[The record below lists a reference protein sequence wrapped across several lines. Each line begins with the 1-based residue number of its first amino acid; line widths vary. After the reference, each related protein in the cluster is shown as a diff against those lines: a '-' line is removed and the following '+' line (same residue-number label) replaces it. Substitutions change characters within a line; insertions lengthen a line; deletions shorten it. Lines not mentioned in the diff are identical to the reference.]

1 MNIYQIRQTLRKKS
15 IYDIDLRVGYYAR
28 VSSDKEEQKNSI
40 KNQKGHFE
48 DLINSNQHWTLSGG
62 YIDDGISGIR
72 AEKREEFQ
80 RMIRD
85 AKSGKLDLI
94 ITKEI
99 SRFARNT
106 LDSIQ
111 YTREL
116 LSYGVCVWFQNDN
129 INTVDDDSEFRLTIM
144 AGVAQDEIRKLSSRV
159 KFGHAQSIKNG
170 VVMGNSRIYG
180 YNKDKGRLVIDE
192 KEAIMIRDIFE
203 KYATGEWS
211 TPMLEKYLYEKGYRN
226 HNGGKID
233 RNVLRHII
241 PNPKYKGWYA
251 GGKVKIVDMFTKK
264 QEFLP
269 EEEWNLFKDDGSRVP
284 AIVSEEIWELAN
296 KHFRERS
303 EVVKSRRTSFK
314 GGNLFTG
321 KIYCANDG
329 ATYWMKQHYIRG
341 KEDVRWVCSH
351 KIKNGA
357 ASCNSFGLAESE
369 LKLMIIDII
378 STLSPQINEMAE
390 KYISIYGSII
400 SQKECD
406 NKRVIEGLDVKLQN
420 IKAKME
426 KLLDYNLN
434 GAISDAEFIRRNSEY
449 NAQIKDIEEQAA
461 TLKTDPNVDH
471 VKEKLRHIS
480 SLVQTY
486 AHIGTDDIDH
496 GIISNLVKKIIV
508 QPVSDRKADITFI
521 LNGGEQIP
529 ISYRKEKGNNPST
542 HTILYMPQESDPCTI
557 DSMGCSDNIFTPK
570 KSPENPLKSRLGC
583 SENMMLNIYPEQHIE
598 DLCGFQGDFPAI
610 IMFPERHM
618 TFYRRLRSREG
629 HKLEVNYTY
638 KLAI

>member
-1 MNIYQIRQTLRKKS
+1 MNIYKIRQILRTRS
-15 IYDIDLRVGYYAR
+15 IYDIDLRVAYYAR
-28 VSSDKEEQKNSI
+28 VSTEKEEQKNSI
-40 KNQKGHFE
+40 KNQREHFE
-48 DLINSNQHWTLSGG
+48 DLINENQHWAFAGG

-80 RMIRD
+80 KMVRH
-85 AKSGKLDLI
+85 AKEGKFDLI

-129 INTVDDDSEFRLTIM
+129 INTVDDDSELRLTIM

-159 KFGHAQSIKNG
+159 QFGHAQSIKNG

-192 KEAIMIRDIFE
+192 EEAVMIRDIFE

-211 TPMLEKYLYEKGYRN
+211 TRMLEDYLFEKGYRN
-226 HNGGKID
+226 HAGGKIN

-284 AIVSEEIWELAN
+284 AIVSEEVWELAN

-303 EVVKSRRTSFK
+303 EIIKSHRTSCK
-314 GGNLFTG
+314 NGNLFTG
-321 KIYCANDG
+321 KIFCGNDG
-329 ATYWMKQHYIRG
+329 APYWMKQHYAKR
-341 KEDVRWVCSH
+341 KDDVRWVCSH

-357 ASCNSFGLAESE
+357 ASCSSFGLAESE
-369 LKLMIIDII
+369 LRLMIVDII
-378 STLSPQINEMAE
+378 STLSPQIDEMEE
-390 KYISIYGSII
+390 KYISIYGRII

-406 NKRVIEGLDVKLQN
+406 NKRAIEGLDARLQN

-434 GAISDAEFIRRNSEY
+434 GAISDSEFIRRNSEY
-449 NAQIKDIEEQAA
+449 NAQVKDIEEQVAA
-461 TLKTDPNVDH
+461 LKTDPNVDQ
-471 VKEKLRHIS
+471 VKEKLQHIS
-480 SLVQTY
+480 SVIETYVQ
-486 AHIGTDDIDH
+486 IGADDIDH
-496 GIISNLVKKIIV
+496 HIVNDLVKKIIV
-508 QPVSDRKADITFI
+508 QPVSDYKADITFI

-529 ISYRKEKGNNPST
+529 LSYNKEKGSNPST
-542 HTILYMPQESDPCTI
+542 RTILYEAQNQDLDTTNR
-557 DSMGCSDNIFTPK
+557 MGCSGHMFNPK
-570 KSPENPLKSRLGC
+570 KSSENPLRSMLSC
-583 SENMMLNIYPEQHIE
+583 SGNMMLNIY
-598 DLCGFQGDFPAI
+598 
-610 IMFPERHM
+610 PERHM
-618 TFYRRLRSREG
+618 TFYRRLRSCEG
-629 HKLEVNYTY
+629 HNLEINYTY
-638 KLAI
+638 KVAI